1 VLFRFFQRR
10 LLWALLIL
18 VLGLTACAAP
28 AATNPEPTVVPTMAP
43 TEAPMEVP
51 TVEPTAAVV
60 AESSPATPEAPAV
73 PTSAAAPTAE
83 PTPEPTAPPEPAI
96 APFDVTLAAELQAV
110 LDAAVADG
118 YIPGAVLAVSIPGQ
132 EPWTG
137 ASGIADRSQNTP
149 ITPDTRMR
157 IASISKIFTAVT
169 VLQLAEEGVINLD
182 APMSTWLPG
191 LVPAAEQITVRSL
204 LQHTTGLYD
213 FLEDG
218 SYVGQAYQNGR
229 VFEPEELVAYA
240 ARFPG
245 AFAPGAPNSWDYS
258 STNYVILGM
267 IVEAATGEP
276 LETQMRARIFTPLGL
291 EGTFFVPR
299 EEISGTQARGYS
311 RTTDQTSVAMSF
323 GYATAN
329 IVSTASDI
337 QRFIDA
343 LFAGEVLNADSL
355 AQMTTFVDGK
365 GQYNMPQLA
374 YGLGLMRNRLP
385 SGTDEQST
393 VYGHIGGFGGFRSAT
408 WHAPESGITIALN
421 VNQAAMDPN
430 TLAATVWEVL
440 LRYQD

>member
-1 VLFRFFQRR
+1 MLIVLS
-10 LLWALLIL
+10 
-18 VLGLTACAAP
+18 ACAAP
-28 AATNPEPTVVPTMAP
+28 AATPPEPTVAP
-43 TEAPMEVP
+43 TTAPTAAP
-51 TVEPTAAVV
+51 PEPTAA
-60 AESSPATPEAPAV
+60 PTIAPAA
-73 PTSAAAPTAE
+73 PTIAPTAE
-83 PTPEPTAPPEPAI
+83 PTATPEPAA
-96 APFDVTLAAELQAV
+96 APFDPALAAELQRV
-110 LDAAVADG
+110 LDGAVADG

-137 ASGIADRSQNTP
+137 ASGIADRNQNTP

-169 VLQLAEEGVINLD
+169 ILQLAEEGLIDLD
-182 APMSTWLPG
+182 ATLSTWFPD
-191 LVPAAEQITVRSL
+191 LVPTAEQITVRNL

-218 SYVGQAYQNGR
+218 SYVAQAYQDGR
-229 VFEPEELVAYA
+229 TFEPQELVAYA
-240 ARFPG
+240 ARFPS

-267 IVEAATGEP
+267 IAEAATGQPFEV
-276 LETQMRARIFTPLGL
+276 LMRERIIAPLGL
-291 EGTFFVPR
+291 EGTFFVPQ
-299 EEISGTQARGYS
+299 EPISGAQARGYS
-311 RTTDQTSVAMSF
+311 RTTDQTGVAMSF

-343 LFAGEVLNADSL
+343 LFGGELLTADSL
-355 AQMTTFVDGK
+355 AQMTMFVDGK

-385 SGTDEQST
+385 GGTDEQST

-408 WHAPESGITIALN
+408 WHAPASGITIALG

-430 TLAATVWEVL
+430 TLAASVWEVL

>member
-1 VLFRFFQRR
+1 VL
-10 LLWALLIL
+10 LLTFLI
-18 VLGLTACAAP
+18 VLSACAAP
-28 AATNPEPTVVPTMAP
+28 AATNPEPTVAPTTAPTSAPTATPPAEPTTAPVEPTAAPAETTPAAP
-43 TEAPMEVP
+43 TEAP
-51 TVEPTAAVV
+51 
-60 AESSPATPEAPAV
+60 
-73 PTSAAAPTAE
+73 APTAE
-83 PTPEPTAPPEPAI
+83 PTAEPTATPEPAA
-96 APFDVTLAAELQAV
+96 APFDPALAAELQGV

-137 ASGIADRSQNTP
+137 ASGIADRSQSTP

-157 IASISKIFTAVT
+157 IASISKTFTAVT

-191 LVPAAEQITVRSL
+191 LVPAADQITVRNL

-276 LETQMRARIFTPLGL
+276 LEAQMRARIFTPLGL

-311 RTTDQTSVAMSF
+311 RTTDQTGVAMSF

-329 IVSTASDI
+329 IVSTASDV
-337 QRFIDA
+337 QRFMDA
-343 LFAGEVLNADSL
+343 LFAGELINADSL

-374 YGLGLMRNRLP
+374 YGLGVMRNRLP
-385 SGTDEQST
+385 GGTDEQST

-408 WHAPESGITIALN
+408 WHAPASGITIALG

-430 TLAATVWEVL
+430 TLAASVWEVL
-440 LRYQD
+440 LRYQN

>member
-1 VLFRFFQRR
+1 LLLTVLF
-10 LLWALLIL
+10 ALS
-18 VLGLTACAAP
+18 ACAAP
-28 AATNPEPTVVPTMAP
+28 AATPPEPTVAPTTAP
-43 TEAPMEVP
+43 TEAPPEP
-51 TVEPTAAVV
+51 TPAPTTAPAAPTATAQAPAAPTAA
-60 AESSPATPEAPAV
+60 AAPTV
-73 PTSAAAPTAE
+73 APTAE
-83 PTPEPTAPPEPAI
+83 PTAEPTATPEPAA
-96 APFDVTLAAELQAV
+96 APFDPALTAELQRV

-137 ASGIADRSQNTP
+137 ASGIADRNQNTP

-169 VLQLAEEGVINLD
+169 ILQLAEEGLIDLD
-182 APMSTWLPG
+182 ATLSTWFPD
-191 LVPAAEQITVRSL
+191 LVPTADQITVRNL

-218 SYVGQAYQNGR
+218 SYVAQAYQDGR
-229 VFEPEELVAYA
+229 TFEPQELVAYA
-240 ARFPG
+240 ARFPS

-267 IVEAATGEP
+267 IAEAATGQPFEV
-276 LETQMRARIFTPLGL
+276 LMRERIVMPLGL
-291 EGTFFVPR
+291 EGTFFVPQ
-299 EEISGTQARGYS
+299 ESISGMQARGYS
-311 RTTDQTSVAMSF
+311 RTTDQTGVAMSF

-329 IVSTASDI
+329 IVSTASDV

-343 LFAGEVLNADSL
+343 LFGGELISADSL

-385 SGTDEQST
+385 GGTDEQST

-408 WHAPESGITIALN
+408 WHAPASGITIALG

-430 TLAATVWEVL
+430 TLAASVWEVL
-440 LRYQD
+440 LRYQE